1 MNGFFQNHA
10 SVQSTAPYL
19 TEKGSR
25 STGKTGLPLEI
36 KSFLYLASRELLVS
50 RSGYSFNM
58 PRRGCQSADR
68 QGARSCP
75 IPLTSNNRCLD
86 TILRH
91 SAGSEDTRTT
101 APRRSSCLIHTTANK
116 VEPLHDPQGYDGA
129 EGFALHR
136 FRYRSAERRGGRLPP
151 HSWA

>member
-10 SVQSTAPYL
+10 SVQSTAPHL

-68 QGARSCP
+68 QGAQSCP

-86 TILRH
+86 MILRR
-91 SAGSEDTRTT
+91 SAGSKDTRTT
-101 APRRSSCLIHTTANK
+101 APRSSSCLIQQLPMRWNLFTS
-116 VEPLHDPQGYDGA
+116 LQGSDGA
-129 EGFALHR
+129 KVVALYR
-136 FRYRSAERRGGRLPP
+136 SRYRRRKGWR
-151 HSWA
+151 W